1 MVEMFSFSYCIENSY
16 LMTYSNTS
24 DQIVKNLS
32 KLKQL
37 VNQHIIFVDEY
48 QLNMQKKFITLNVK
62 YNRAGA
68 QIFLS

>member
-16 LMTYSNTS
+16 LMTYSNS